1 MLKIMHDLSLLQDFE
16 IVEQEGMLGEH
27 DLRAIGGAEGHEEEE
42 AGGEGRDQHRHPEG
56 PWAYHGPRV
65 KGSRGPMRSPG
76 FGGENRGEFTLLPG
90 SKGWHQHEESGKGN
104 ISRPPAR
111 SRGQVSCKER
121 RRI

>member
-1 MLKIMHDLSLLQDFE
+1 MLKIKHDLSLLQDFE

-90 SKGWHQHEESGKGN
+90 SEGWHQHEERARGN

-111 SRGQVSCKER
+111 SRGQVGCKER